1 MKSIKNLLVLSLLL
15 IFVFT
20 GCSTEQKD
28 SDNTDNQG
36 AVQDNNTGENS
47 LDETTET
54 VEDTLKGEV
63 TISGSTSVEK
73 IGKATALEF
82 EALHPGVTVTYEG
95 IGSSSGIKN
104 ANEGTSMIGTASRN
118 LKEEEK
124 SWGMN
129 EVAIAY
135 DGVAVI
141 SHPSNNIEGL
151 TMDQVQGIFKGEI
164 TNWSQV
170 GGDDEEIVVV
180 SRENGSGTRGAFEEL
195 VGFEDELTENA
206 IIAEGNGNV
215 QTTVAGNEKAIGY
228 VSFTYIN
235 ETVKPLLVDEVEPTT
250 ENVLSGEYGISRP
263 FLMVYHDENMNDV
276 SKEFINFVLSED
288 GQMIVEDKGGIP
300 VK

>member
-1 MKSIKNLLVLSLLL
+1 MKSIKKLLVLVVALLV
-15 IFVFT
+15 IFAFA
-20 GCSTEQKD
+20 GCSTETED
-28 SDNTDNQG
+28 SETENDKVEAQQPTVDDN
-36 AVQDNNTGENS
+36 AEK
-47 LDETTET
+47 
-54 VEDTLKGEV
+54 TLEGEV

-73 IGKATALEF
+73 IGKGAALEF
-82 EALHPGVTVTYEG
+82 EALYPDVTVTYEG

-141 SHPSNNIEGL
+141 SHPDNSLEGL
-151 TMDQVQGIFKGEI
+151 TMDQVQSIFKGEI

-170 GGDDEEIVVV
+170 GGADEEIVVV

-235 ETVKPLLVDEVEPTT
+235 ETVKPLLVDGVEPTT
-250 ENVLSGEYGISRP
+250 ENVLSGDYGISRP
-263 FLMVYHDENMNDV
+263 FLMVYHDENMNEA
-276 SKEFINFVLSED
+276 SEEFVNFVLSED